1 MSVCLEKTSSPNT
14 SCFSCRWLLLC
25 TRKSAPK
32 KLRNNFFH
40 NKLYSL
46 KAHGHY
52 STVLIYLATSR
63 AAKLGTFTHF
73 TFTNLPWYNQ
83 SINSL
88 IYVYCIQIP
97 SCFFWVFNN
106 SCDHTFSYYSHQK
119 NFLFCPLNLD
129 RFFHSFLQHYFN
141 YYKPQILA
149 KQTGLTNRFII
160 SIKNL
165 CRCIQKIKIKH
176 DGGADVLVLF

>member
-1 MSVCLEKTSSPNT
+1 MYVCLEKTSSPNT

-52 STVLIYLATSR
+52 STVLIYLVTSR

-73 TFTNLPWYNQ
+73 TFTNLPWCNQ

-88 IYVYCIQIP
+88 IYVYSIEIP
-97 SCFFWVFNN
+97 SCFFWVFDN
-106 SCDHTFSYYSHQK
+106 SCDHTFSYYRHQK
-119 NFLFCPLNLD
+119 KFSVLPPEPRQIFS
-129 RFFHSFLQHYFN
+129 FFYNIIF
-141 YYKPQILA
+141 
-149 KQTGLTNRFII
+149 TII
-160 SIKNL
+160 SLKYLQNK
-165 CRCIQKIKIKH
+165 Q
-176 DGGADVLVLF
+176 A